1 MYPSSG
7 EFNNA
12 QASEFNNS
20 SIAAHTNWYF
30 DNGIAA
36 GDFSMG
42 VTQIG
47 QWQGGI
53 GTIITV
59 DDVDSDLLR
68 TSSSFMVCQRNFDED
83 SAERKLGT
91 EIITWQNYKDALWEE
106 TCGLSWNTLDYST
119 PYWCNFVINNIVQN
133 SGLQFNEDDV
143 YDFTGIVGGMSTAQ
157 IFAQALY
164 ELNTNTEDGLSK
176 FDYFGYSQYISSIAV
191 TINTYESPNSF
202 VTSSS
207 VSVGDVI
214 YGNPFA
220 STSTV
225 TSVGSTVVLNKNLQK
240 KAEFIGD
247 CVTGEYKITN
257 VTGLLENQI
266 IPGDIIT
273 SATLPTY
280 PSQPATVTN
289 VFVQQGKVREIT
301 LSAPFSGIGDQI
313 SFKAEWTT
321 STISTQVL
329 EGGVGPTFKIV
340 AQAKTPSV
348 DCLGYLTADGGLTFE
363 TPDGYSSAL
372 SHTFPTGNYYSW
384 IGFGE
389 NKIGS
394 FLNGLNDF
402 VINYRNIQVYL
413 NEGISPFGYKGW
425 YPAFNLPVQYS
436 YIVSSVFS
444 NSNQA
449 QADSERLPYERSI
462 GGALTWEETWAGDTN
477 GKFPVG
483 TPIILT
489 SDSSKIAGKS
499 KYLWRIKEQDEILV
513 ETIDPQIMWTFTYPG
528 TFSVELTIEDSN
540 GNTTARTKETFIEV
554 NESIGS

>member
-1 MYPSSG
+1 
-7 EFNNA
+7 
-12 QASEFNNS
+12 
-20 SIAAHTNWYF
+20 
-30 DNGIAA
+30 
-36 GDFSMG
+36 
-42 VTQIG
+42 
-47 QWQGGI
+47 
-53 GTIITV
+53 
-59 DDVDSDLLR
+59 
-68 TSSSFMVCQRNFDED
+68 
-83 SAERKLGT
+83 
-91 EIITWQNYKDALWEE
+91 
-106 TCGLSWNTLDYST
+106 
-119 PYWCNFVINNIVQN
+119 
-133 SGLQFNEDDV
+133 
-143 YDFTGIVGGMSTAQ
+143 MSTAQ

-164 ELNTNTEDGLSK
+164 ELNTNTEAGLSK

-329 EGGVGPTFKIV
+329 EGGVGPTFKII

-436 YIVSSVFS
+436 YISSSVFS

-513 ETIDPQIMWTFTYPG
+513 ETVDPQIMWTFTYPG